1 MCVSRVV
8 GSDGVEIF
16 AVVGEVVGLA
26 GLIGLE
32 GSVEGRRGVIG
43 LVVLLEFAAEVE
55 REVVVDEALPSGND
69 NDEMVNDNVGN
80 GRGSPSEVVACTVL
94 VTVTV

>member
-1 MCVSRVV
+1 M
-8 GSDGVEIF
+8 EIF
-16 AVVGEVVGLA
+16 AVVGEAVGLA
-26 GLIGLE
+26 GLIGLG

-69 NDEMVNDNVGN
+69 EMVNDIVGN
-80 GRGSPSEVVACTVL
+80 GRGSPGEVVTCTVL
-94 VTVTV
+94 VMVTV

>member
-16 AVVGEVVGLA
+16 AVVGEAVGLA
-26 GLIGLE
+26 GLIGLG
-32 GSVEGRRGVIG
+32 GSVEGRRGVTG

-55 REVVVDEALPSGND
+55 REVVVDEALPSG